1 MLPAMPEAFKH
12 LIHHGTIEHA
22 ARQLQRAWPAFAAPA
37 FKRQASAGLD
47 VLEMKARAMQIAD
60 ALQAHLPADFEHAA
74 AVVEA
79 SLAPPIEPDA
89 PASAD
94 SGDAGLAGWVVWS
107 LGEWVARQ
115 AAADEARLP
124 RALQCLHALTQRF
137 SAEFAIRPLLR
148 DHPEAVLATLMTWTG
163 DPSAHVR
170 RLASEGSRPRLP
182 WGLRLQALVDDP
194 RPTLPL
200 LLALQD
206 DPSEYV
212 RRSVAN
218 HLNDIAKDH
227 PGLVADWLDTHLPG
241 ASAERRALLRHACR
255 TLIKQGDPRVLQAW
269 GVGGGLQGRATLSLV
284 PTAPL
289 TLGQSL
295 QLDLTLQSTSQHPQ
309 DLVVD
314 YAVHHVKANGSTSP
328 KVFKGWSL
336 SLAPGETRRLLKQ
349 HAVRPITTRRY
360 HAGWHRLTVQVNGQ
374 TVAEGGFELRL

>member
-22 ARQLQRAWPAFAAPA
+22 ARHLQRAWPGFPARA

-47 VLEMKARAMQIAD
+47 ALEMKARAMQIAD
-60 ALQAHLPADFEHAA
+60 ALQAHLPADFDHAA
-74 AVVEA
+74 TVVEA
-79 SLAPPIEPDA
+79 SLAPPIEPEA

-115 AAADEARLP
+115 AAADAARLP
-124 RALQCLHALTQRF
+124 RALQCLHALTRRF

-148 DHPEAVLATLMTWTG
+148 DHPETVLATLMTWTA

-212 RRSVAN
+212 QRSVAN

-227 PGLVADWLDTHLPG
+227 PGLVADWLHAHLPD
-241 ASAERRALLRHACR
+241 ASVERRALLRHASR

-269 GVGGGLQGRATLSLV
+269 GVGGGLQGRATLNLV

-289 TLGQSL
+289 TLGQTL
-295 QLDLTLQSTSQHPQ
+295 QLDVTLHSSSRQPQ
-309 DLVVD
+309 ALVVD

-328 KVFKGWSL
+328 KVFKGWTL
-336 SLAPGETRRLLKQ
+336 TLNPGETRTLLKQ

-360 HAGWHRLTVQVNGQ
+360 HPGWHRLTLQVNGQ